1 MNTDLYQHSYNINLW
16 KYELQKLLH
25 AKREICKAKYD
36 DADECILLSRQNMVN
51 NEAKLFLKSHS
62 NKIEA
67 TP

>member
-1 MNTDLYQHSYNINLW
+1 MEILN
-16 KYELQKLLH
+16 LLH